1 MKNIIQLTENDLKY
15 IIKESVNKI
24 LINEGTALDSLRRYL
39 QMPIEKKKLLNVKLH
54 PHNFIYYLKSVKD
67 IDVSEDI
74 DVNDL
79 VQNYGEYIDEYYQD
93 IQNSFYTTLGDGS
106 VDAEFQNSNLYM
118 TYKGEHNGWL
128 FHFTNNPYEIMK
140 NGFMGLT
147 NNNTIH
153 RTFGYPIGFQRKV
166 GKGLGFAYTLENI
179 PSQNIYRT
187 DYMVIFKSPSISFF
201 HRLDKDV
208 QEVFDVSQVDKN
220 QVYIFKLNNKNG
232 ESHYDGSGDRY
243 AEPPTI
249 ESMVCCFPQTLKGLT
264 VNTPTEAI
272 QEIEK
277 GTFKSTEKPSN
288 YDETDRIVKYFENIK
303 NVRIRKSMNKIII
316 DYNIGEGNYFTEA
329 FQPFKPIVSRKYFIG
344 PVVET
349 MKKNGYELKTKNFK
363 TEYYA
368 IICNL
373 YNEKEDVKITV
384 NQHLAS
390 WVSAMRITIEF

>member
-1 MKNIIQLTENDLKY
+1 MKNIIQLTETDLKY

-24 LINEGTALDSLRRYL
+24 LINEGTALDSLKRYL

-54 PHNFIYYLKSVKD
+54 PHNFIYYLNDVKGL
-67 IDVSEDI
+67 DVSEDI

-79 VQNYGEYIDEYYQD
+79 IQNYGEYIDDYYQD
-93 IQNSFYTTLGDGS
+93 IQNSFYTSIGSGS

-118 TYKGEHNGWL
+118 TYEGEHNGWL
-128 FHFTNNPYEIMK
+128 FHFTNNPYEIMQ

-147 NNNTIH
+147 NNNRIH
-153 RTFGYPIGFQRKV
+153 RTFGYAIGFQRKA

-187 DYMVIFKSPSISFF
+187 DYMVIFKSPSISVF

-208 QEVFDVSQVDKN
+208 QEIFDVSQVDKN
-220 QVYIFKLNNKNG
+220 QVYIFKLNNKAG
-232 ESHYDGSGDRY
+232 ESYDDGSGDRY
-243 AEPPTI
+243 AGPPTI

-264 VNTPTEAI
+264 VNTPAEAV

-288 YDETDRIVKYFENIK
+288 YDEVDRIVKYFENIK
-303 NVRIRKSMNKIII
+303 SAMIRKSMDKITI
-316 DYNIGEGNYFTEA
+316 DYYIGEGNYFTEA
-329 FQPFKPIVSRKYFIG
+329 FQPFKPFVSRKYFIG

-349 MKKNGYELKTKNFK
+349 LKNNGYEFKSKEFKSKT
-363 TEYYA
+363 YSY
-368 IICNL
+368 ICHL
-373 YNEKEDVKITV
+373 YNEKEDIKITLD
-384 NQHLAS
+384 QHLACWAS
-390 WVSAMRITIEF
+390 SMRITIEF